1 MTCGPYAIIA
11 ERAIFLLSEMEDAAE
26 RLIFFWGGGET
37 NTPNAAFESSYF
49 HTAFREAP
57 TGLSGSRHRKM
68 GTLMRGITS
77 VWWLSRFLT
86 DAHKAAFK
94 VQINTPTT

>member
-1 MTCGPYAIIA
+1 MLQSG
-11 ERAIFLLSEMEDAAE
+11 S
-26 RLIFFWGGGET
+26 FFFRGGGET

-77 VWWLSRFLT
+77 VWWPSRFLT

>member
-1 MTCGPYAIIA
+1 MTCSPYAIIA

-26 RLIFFWGGGET
+26 RLIFFGRGET